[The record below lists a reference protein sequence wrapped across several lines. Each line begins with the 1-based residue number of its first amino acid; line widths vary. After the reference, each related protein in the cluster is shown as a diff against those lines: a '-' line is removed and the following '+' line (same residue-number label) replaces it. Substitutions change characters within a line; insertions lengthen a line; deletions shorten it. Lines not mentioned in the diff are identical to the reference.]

1 MTDGGEHKYPIYKK
15 NFAALLYNLPSQDDP
30 REYRP
35 PCPDM
40 RLCLFSRPEISVL
53 YLVLLA
59 LSLSLSLSLSHFQS
73 IRLCVCRR
81 KKRLRF
87 ENNARSISSI
97 AAHIFWSPRDL
108 PLQKKRTVTLRVISS
123 IVSV

>member
-15 NFAALLYNLPSQDDP
+15 NFVALLYNLPSQDDP

-40 RLCLFSRPEISVL
+40 RLCLFSRPEIGVL
-53 YLVLLA
+53 YFVLLA
-59 LSLSLSLSLSHFQS
+59 LSLSLSHFQS

-81 KKRLRF
+81 KQEEASLR
-87 ENNARSISSI
+87 
-97 AAHIFWSPRDL
+97 
-108 PLQKKRTVTLRVISS
+108 K
-123 IVSV
+123 